1 MTTAGPARAAWRAD
15 VTRPHQSP
23 TTVRCSIVD
32 TPDAAAEHH
41 RIRREVF
48 VVEQAV
54 FATDDL
60 DDHDEESSTIKVL
73 GFCDETPAGT
83 VRLFPTSPDGMEW
96 QGDRLAVLAPFR
108 HRRVGAPLVDFAVR
122 TAAQRGGHRMT
133 AHIQVPNVRFFEA
146 LGWTRCGAIES
157 YVGLPH
163 QPMAVDVRRRSAVHD
178 PTEEAGT

>member
-1 MTTAGPARAAWRAD
+1 MTSAGPPRAAPRTD
-15 VTRPHQSP
+15 PPRPHHIA
-23 TTVRCSIVD
+23 TTIRCVIVD
-32 TPDAAAEHH
+32 TPAAAGEHH

-54 FATDDL
+54 FVAHDV
-60 DDHDEESSTIKVL
+60 DDHDEASTTIKVL
-73 GFCDETPAGT
+73 GFCGDTPAGT
-83 VRLFPTSPDGMEW
+83 VRLFPISRDGTEW

-108 HRRVGAPLVDFAVR
+108 HRRVGAPLVEFAVR

-146 LGWTRCGAIES
+146 LGWTRCGAMES

-163 QPMAVDVRRRSAVHD
+163 QPMAVDVRRRCSGHD
-178 PTEEAGT
+178 ATEEAAT